1 LTADP
6 SLEEVDRVGGHAGE
20 KRVLAFALCDGLH
33 DECEMRVYLDN
44 LFQGCGCGWRVED
57 AVLDKVVGWV
67 VLEDGDVVDGVRGG
81 LW

>member
-1 LTADP
+1 
-6 SLEEVDRVGGHAGE
+6 
-20 KRVLAFALCDGLH
+20 
-33 DECEMRVYLDN
+33 MRVYLDN

-67 VLEDGDVVDGVRGG
+67 VLEDGDIVDGVRGG